1 MSTPVDP
8 NAPVAAPAAD
18 ATAPAVTPAP
28 EAAAAPV
35 APEKPAPRKLTRT
48 RAEKP
53 VEAPVVAAAKPVLP
67 EERGARAISRLKSEI
82 ERNRASVEEAK
93 AYRAELAEYAGQA
106 LGGISKE
113 ARSYVEKIAG
123 DNPAKQLAALRE
135 LRAAGLLGSTA
146 NAAAPANSAPRAP
159 APADAKSGD
168 ADGAVLAEYERLRKV
183 APVIALDYAQRNR
196 DALQRAR
203 SRN

>member
-1 MSTPVDP
+1 M
-8 NAPVAAPAAD
+8 
-18 ATAPAVTPAP
+18 
-28 EAAAAPV
+28 
-35 APEKPAPRKLTRT
+35 LF
-48 RAEKP
+48 
-53 VEAPVVAAAKPVLP
+53 
-67 EERGARAISRLKSEI
+67 
-82 ERNRASVEEAK
+82 
-93 AYRAELAEYAGQA
+93 
-106 LGGISKE
+106 
-113 ARSYVEKIAG
+113 RSYVEKLAG

-146 NAAAPANSAPRAP
+146 ATAPANSAPRAP
-159 APADAKSGD
+159 ATPDAKSGD